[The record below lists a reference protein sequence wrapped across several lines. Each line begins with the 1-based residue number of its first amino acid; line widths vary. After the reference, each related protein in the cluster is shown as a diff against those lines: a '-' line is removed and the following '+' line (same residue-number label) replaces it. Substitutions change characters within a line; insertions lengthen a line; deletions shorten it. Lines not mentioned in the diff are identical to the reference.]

1 MEISSFFLLFTN
13 VNQQISPPFVTFVN
27 FSTRIVLGCWY
38 FCNSYFCNINI
49 AYTLFLYAL

>member
-27 FSTRIVLGCWY
+27 FSTRIVLGCRC
-38 FCNSYFCNINI
+38 FCNGYFCNINI